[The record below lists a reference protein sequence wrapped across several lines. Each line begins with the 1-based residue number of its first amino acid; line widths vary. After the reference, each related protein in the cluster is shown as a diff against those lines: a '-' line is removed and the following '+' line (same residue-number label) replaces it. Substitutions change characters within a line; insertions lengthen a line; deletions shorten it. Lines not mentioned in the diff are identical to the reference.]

1 MSYHGLQPF
10 GFLLLFTL
18 SNTSFPTR
26 CLLSLLTCLINK
38 FFHLRTG
45 CQGDNREQ
53 ESFRLRGPFPF
64 HTLPRL
70 TRLRLTS
77 PALPWMPWVGRGVKG
92 VCALQGE
99 FVIPHPH
106 RVTGPYCFHSFTPPL
121 PRLLSVLVQDRICWK
136 KILFG
141 IFCFYSL
148 NGSYCSSS
156 TRGIHQ
162 SAAAIIK

>member
-77 PALPWMPWVGRGVKG
+77 PALPWVGRGMKG

-106 RVTGPYCFHSFTPPL
+106 RMAGPYCFHSFTPPL
-121 PRLLSVLVQDRICWK
+121 PRLLSLLVQDRICWEK
-136 KILFG
+136 NFVWHFLLLLLKWFILFIKHQG
-141 IFCFYSL
+141 NTSV
-148 NGSYCSSS
+148 CSSYN
-156 TRGIHQ
+156 
-162 SAAAIIK
+162 

>member
-70 TRLRLTS
+70 TRLHLTS
-77 PALPWMPWVGRGVKG
+77 PALPWMPWVWTG
-92 VCALQGE
+92 GE
-99 FVIPHPH
+99 GCL
-106 RVTGPYCFHSFTPPL
+106 RSAG
-121 PRLLSVLVQDRICWK
+121 RICYSPSPQNDRSLLFSLLHSSTTTTPFRARSRQDMLEKNFVWHFLLLLLK
-136 KILFG
+136 WFILFIKHQG
-141 IFCFYSL
+141 NTSV
-148 NGSYCSSS
+148 CSSYN
-156 TRGIHQ
+156 
-162 SAAAIIK
+162 

>member
-106 RVTGPYCFHSFTPPL
+106 RMTGPYCFHSSTTTTPFRARSRQDML
-121 PRLLSVLVQDRICWK
+121 EKNFVWHFLLLLLKWF
-136 KILFG
+136 ILFIKHQG
-141 IFCFYSL
+141 NTSV
-148 NGSYCSSS
+148 CSSYN
-156 TRGIHQ
+156 
-162 SAAAIIK
+162 